1 MLTEI
6 ELQFFAEHPF
16 FLRSIKRRVI
26 DYAVDQS
33 AMRNQLEP
41 GDILRVRSFLRGM
54 SLKKFANAE
63 NAAVFFELLNG
74 KTNELLADI
83 QICWGTARKA
93 INLALCAAYFEQTLN
108 FAFQLDRI
116 AEYLEVP
123 IDRQTAKYIRGFH
136 PYLPRIQS
144 IIAINPETHELYQH
158 SASQIAEEK
167 GFPSRIYCE
176 IRAWRRGG

>member
-1 MLTEI
+1 MVTEI

-16 FLRSIKRRVI
+16 FLRSIKRRMI

-41 GDILRVRSFLRGM
+41 GGILRVRSFLRGM
-54 SLKKFANAE
+54 SLKKFADAE
-63 NAAVFFELLNG
+63 NAAEFLELLNG
-74 KTNELLADI
+74 KTNDLIADI

-108 FAFQLDRI
+108 FAFRLGRI

-123 IDRQTAKYIRGFH
+123 IDRQTARYIRGFH
-136 PYLPRIQS
+136 PGLPRIQS
-144 IIAINPETHELYQH
+144 MIAILPEIHESYQQ
-158 SASQIAEEK
+158 AVSQIAEEK
-167 GFPSRIYCE
+167 GFPSRI
-176 IRAWRRGG
+176 